1 MSGIITQEPRE
12 YRVADLVEVHHDKQE
27 REPKENAANN
37 RAHPCEPYCVGM
49 AGIQIVRGSI
59 KDLDDLVPLFD
70 DYRQFYGQRSDLTV
84 ARVFLGDRIERD
96 ESVVYLAY
104 TGPREAAG
112 FTQLYPSFSS
122 VSLKPLWILND
133 LYVRS
138 DVRRGG
144 VGRALLE
151 RARQHALETGAK
163 GLVLS
168 TGVMNK
174 PAQTLYESCGWRRD
188 DEFSQ
193 YHLFF

>member
-1 MSGIITQEPRE
+1 MVDIR
-12 YRVADLVEVHHDKQE
+12 
-27 REPKENAANN
+27 
-37 RAHPCEPYCVGM
+37 
-49 AGIQIVRGSI
+49 IVRAER

-70 DYRQFYGQRSDLTV
+70 GYRQFYGQRSDLAA
-84 ARVFLGDRIERD
+84 ARAFLRERIERD
-96 ESVVYLAY
+96 ESVIYLAY
-104 TGPREAAG
+104 TEPGEAAG

-151 RARQHALETGAK
+151 RARQHAIETAAK

-168 TGVMNK
+168 TGVTNK
-174 PAQTLYESCGWRRD
+174 AAQTLYESCGWQRE
-188 DEFSQ
+188 DEFFQ

>member
-1 MSGIITQEPRE
+1 
-12 YRVADLVEVHHDKQE
+12 
-27 REPKENAANN
+27 
-37 RAHPCEPYCVGM
+37 M
-49 AGIQIVRGSI
+49 AGIQIVRASI

-70 DYRQFYGQRSDLTV
+70 GYRQFYGQRSNLTV

-122 VSLKPLWILND
+122 VSLKRLWILND
-133 LYVRS
+133 LFVRS

-151 RARQHALETGAK
+151 RARQHAVETDAK

-174 PAQTLYESCGWRRD
+174 PAQTLYESCGWLRD
-188 DEFSQ
+188 DEFFQ

>member
-1 MSGIITQEPRE
+1 MVDIP
-12 YRVADLVEVHHDKQE
+12 
-27 REPKENAANN
+27 
-37 RAHPCEPYCVGM
+37 
-49 AGIQIVRGSI
+49 IVRAAR

-70 DYRQFYGQRSDLTV
+70 RYRQFYGQRSDLAA
-84 ARVFLGDRIERD
+84 ARAFLRERIERD
-96 ESVVYLAY
+96 ESVIYLAY
-104 TGPREAAG
+104 TEPGEAAG

-151 RARQHALETGAK
+151 RARQHAIETAAK

-168 TGVMNK
+168 TGVTNK
-174 PAQTLYESCGWRRD
+174 AAQTLYESCGWQRE
-188 DEFSQ
+188 DEFFQ
-193 YHLFF
+193 YHLFL

>member
-1 MSGIITQEPRE
+1 MVDIR
-12 YRVADLVEVHHDKQE
+12 
-27 REPKENAANN
+27 
-37 RAHPCEPYCVGM
+37 
-49 AGIQIVRGSI
+49 IVRAER

-70 DYRQFYGQRSDLTV
+70 AYRQFYGQRSDLAA
-84 ARVFLGDRIERD
+84 ARAFLRDRIERD
-96 ESVVYLAY
+96 ESVIYLAY
-104 TGPREAAG
+104 TKPREAVG

-122 VSLKPLWILND
+122 ISLRPLWILND

-151 RARQHALETGAK
+151 RARQHAIETAAK

-168 TGVMNK
+168 TGVTNK
-174 PAQTLYESCGWRRD
+174 AAQTLYESCGWQRD
-188 DEFSQ
+188 DEFFQ